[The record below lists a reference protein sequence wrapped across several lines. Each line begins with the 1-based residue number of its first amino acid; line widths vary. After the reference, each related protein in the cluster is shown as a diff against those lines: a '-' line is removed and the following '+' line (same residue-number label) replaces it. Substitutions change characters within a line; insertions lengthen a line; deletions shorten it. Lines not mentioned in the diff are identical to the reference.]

1 MNNEKK
7 NIMKKVRYDNCP
19 SAIAPV
25 GNGGYLYRW
34 EISKVE
40 VESTP
45 GFESCTLW
53 ECYEV
58 TVGEE
63 VTQAAIT
70 EEVIDA
76 LWGGGV
82 EQKLL
87 NDYQA
92 FQLGLLDESYE
103 TPYTEFLA
111 QRKDLKEQIATDYAL
126 WMSEM

>member
-1 MNNEKK
+1 
-7 NIMKKVRYDNCP
+7 MKKVRYDNCP
-19 SAIAPV
+19 SALAPV

-34 EISKVE
+34 EISEVE
-40 VESTP
+40 VEATP
-45 GFESCTLW
+45 DVDPCTLW

-58 TVGEE
+58 TVSEDL
-63 VTQAAIT
+63 TKAAIT

-87 NDYQA
+87 NDFQA

-111 QRKDLKEQIATDYAL
+111 QRKALKEQIATDYAR